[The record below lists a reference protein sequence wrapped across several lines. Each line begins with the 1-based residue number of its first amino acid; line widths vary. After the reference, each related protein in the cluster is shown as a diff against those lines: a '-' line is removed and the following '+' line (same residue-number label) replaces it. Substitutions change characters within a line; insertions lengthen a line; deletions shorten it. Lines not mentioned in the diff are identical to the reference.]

1 MKNKNNV
8 KANVRFTCEKD
19 ENLELMTLTAHVSY
33 HLPEE
38 IGFTKRKE
46 FDIVLIKDKSYVMW
60 IKEAK
65 HLMVGTRVKN
75 VIYSEIREHIMGR
88 LRKAYDTN
96 PDVVGNILNMFN
108 QMKFEFHF
116 DIEEAEKIVSS
127 ENDAFNFKGET
138 PKC

>member
-1 MKNKNNV
+1 MQNKNNV

-19 ENLELMTLTAHVSY
+19 EDLGLLNLKARVSY

-38 IGFTKRKE
+38 VGLTKRKE
-46 FDIVLIKDKSYVMW
+46 FDVVLIRDKTFVMW
-60 IKEAK
+60 MKDAK

-75 VIYSEIREHIMGR
+75 IIYNEIKEHLMER
-88 LRKAYDTN
+88 LRKAYDSK

-116 DIEEAEKIVSS
+116 DVEEAEKTVASIK
-127 ENDAFNFKGET
+127 EIEKEFF
-138 PKC
+138 